1 MISSHACLW
10 IQLSIVYVGLYIK
23 WLLYLLYY
31 NTKKKEYT
39 NMVYGLLTCPHNNA
53 PAQRKKNKNQVAKSL
68 FIEVALV
75 KLGKGAV
82 MRKYVGMFRVIK

>member
-1 MISSHACLW
+1 
-10 IQLSIVYVGLYIK
+10 
-23 WLLYLLYY
+23 
-31 NTKKKEYT
+31 
-39 NMVYGLLTCPHNNA
+39 MVYGLLTCPHNNA